1 MPLDNAPSLITVH
14 ECDIMSSGFNDTWY
28 WNFPSLFGHEQ
39 IARIIEICS
48 AEKEL
53 DAGLSG
59 KIKYDE
65 RVRKNKVSRQD
76 DEELY
81 SMVREP
87 MHLANSMSG
96 WNYDITAIE
105 SIQYTTYYC
114 DNNHY
119 SWHTDTLEKDHL
131 TDRGSD
137 NIQNGTVRKISCSV
151 QLDSADS
158 YEGGE
163 FEFMTSTESDDGGM
177 GTFSTSSL
185 TVDGLREKGSAI
197 FFPSS
202 TFHRVKPVTKGTR
215 RSLVVWFRG
224 PKWR

>member
-1 MPLDNAPSLITVH
+1 M
-14 ECDIMSSGFNDTWY
+14 
-28 WNFPSLFGHEQ
+28 
-39 IARIIEICS
+39 RIVEICS
-48 AEKEL
+48 KGKEE
-53 DAGLSG
+53 DANISG
-59 KIKYDE
+59 STKWGK
-65 RVRKNKVSRQD
+65 RVRKNKVSWQD

-87 MHLANSMSG
+87 MNLVNSMAG

-105 SIQYTTYYC
+105 PIQYTIYYC

-163 FEFMTSTESDDGGM
+163 FELMTSTESDDGGM
-177 GTFSTSSL
+177 GTFSTSSF
-185 TVDGLREKGSAI
+185 TVPDFREKGSAI
-197 FFPSS
+197 FFPSP

-215 RSLVVWFRG
+215 RSLVIWFRG